1 LILDEPTNYLGS
13 SASSHLVVK
22 ADINTPDV
30 LSVIWLQE
38 YLNAFDTTL
47 LVVAH
52 DRDFID
58 SITQE
63 LIVLRN
69 RTLTYFDGNL
79 TQYER
84 STREQRKSQIKMKD
98 AMNKKKEAIVKTIEN
113 AHKNAKKT
121 GDDNLS
127 KLAKTRQKKLDDRWG
142 LERSAK
148 GGRFK
153 LNRDLGGYYL
163 THRAEIEID
172 YGDKPI
178 NIVVPSPEPMRFP
191 GALISASNVSFSYG
205 KGQSAPLVL
214 QDVSLTVHPGSRT
227 ALMGRNGEGKST
239 LVSTKFSVSN
249 LRLTLKMCELR

>member
-1 LILDEPTNYLGS
+1 
-13 SASSHLVVK
+13 
-22 ADINTPDV
+22 
-30 LSVIWLQE
+30 
-38 YLNAFDTTL
+38 

-58 SITQE
+58 GITKE
-63 LIVLRN
+63 LIILRN
-69 RTLTYFDGNL
+69 RTLTYFAGNL

-84 STREQRKSQIKMKD
+84 DTREQRKSQMKMKD
-98 AMNKKKEAIVKTIEN
+98 AMDKKKEAIVKTIEN

-142 LERSAK
+142 IERSAK

-163 THRAEIEID
+163 TRRAQIEID

-178 NIVVPSPEPMRFP
+178 NIVVPSPKPMRFP
-191 GALISASNVSFSYG
+191 GALISASNISFSYG
-205 KGQSAPLVL
+205 RGPNAFLVP
-214 QDVSLTVHPGSRT
+214 QDVSLTIHPGSRT
-227 ALMGRNGEGKST
+227 ALLGRNGEGKST
-239 LVSTKFSVSN
+239 LVRTN
-249 LRLTLKMCELR
+249 DRLTRAIHLIREPAN